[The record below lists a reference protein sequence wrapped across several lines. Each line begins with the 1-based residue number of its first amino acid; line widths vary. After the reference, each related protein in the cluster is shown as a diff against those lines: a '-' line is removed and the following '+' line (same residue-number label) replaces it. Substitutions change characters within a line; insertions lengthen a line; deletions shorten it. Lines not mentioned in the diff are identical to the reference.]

1 MVCQLFFYKIARK
14 GRKFHGGGELY
25 TYEVYIST
33 GRCERWIL
41 MLSCREEEKMATK
54 RIEYMCSYC
63 GKKELRF
70 VSMGKPQPGKCPRKQ
85 GDKPHTWM
93 VNRRLEN

>member
-1 MVCQLFFYKIARK
+1 MVYRLFLQNYQKRQENP
-14 GRKFHGGGELY
+14 RGGELY
-25 TYEVYIST
+25 TYKEYIFT
-33 GRCERWIL
+33 GRCEWWIGL
-41 MLSCREEEKMATK
+41 FSCREEEEMATK

-70 VSMGKPQPGKCPRKQ
+70 VSMGKPQPGKCPRKK
-85 GDKPHTWM
+85 GDKPHTWT